1 MSVPSP
7 PPSGPS
13 PSPPGGDRRHL
24 TRRIALPKAF
34 CYLSLSQ
41 GQALGPFPVE
51 NLSNG
56 GLRLLVGTGFQTS
69 GLQGGVTIQLHN
81 RVRHRWEHHPALV
94 VYTEPLPS
102 GQLGVGCAFLKP
114 LTDQEIQEFL

>member
-1 MSVPSP
+1 MPDPSP
-7 PPSGPS
+7 PPSGSS
-13 PSPPGGDRRHL
+13 PSSSGGERRHL
-24 TRRIALPKAF
+24 TRRLALPKAF

-56 GLRLLVGTGFQTS
+56 GLRLLVGSGFQTS
-69 GLQGGVTIQLHN
+69 GLQGSVTVQLHN
-81 RVRHRWEHHPALV
+81 RVRQRWEHHPAQV

-102 GQLGVGCAFLKP
+102 GQWGVGCTFLKH
-114 LTDQEIQEFL
+114 LADQEIQEFL